1 MFHLAHS
8 RVMLDTKNDHL
19 HISFSLEIDR
29 CLDVLIQMEDEE
41 YESVKRPHVT
51 TGNTPHK
58 PDDKRCRTVPER
70 SNRKRLSFPRSP
82 ANLVNTTRFNFDHSR
97 GSLVAEIF
105 QLLCVDK
112 QTKSPR
118 S

>member
-8 RVMLDTKNDHL
+8 RVILVTINDHL
-19 HISFSLEIDR
+19 YISFSLEIDQR
-29 CLDVLIQMEDEE
+29 LDVRIQMGECEE
-41 YESVKRPHVT
+41 YESGKRPHVT

-58 PDDKRCRTVPER
+58 PEAKRSRTVPNGTEI
-70 SNRKRLSFPRSP
+70 
-82 ANLVNTTRFNFDHSR
+82 
-97 GSLVAEIF
+97 EIF

-112 QTKSPR
+112 QTKSLL

>member
-8 RVMLDTKNDHL
+8 RVMLGTKNDHL

-51 TGNTPHK
+51 TGIILLTNQMTSVVEPYQNGVIGK
-58 PDDKRCRTVPER
+58 D
-70 SNRKRLSFPRSP
+70 S
-82 ANLVNTTRFNFDHSR
+82 A
-97 GSLVAEIF
+97 F
-105 QLLCVDK
+105 QGVQLTL
-112 QTKSPR
+112 
-118 S
+118 

>member
-8 RVMLDTKNDHL
+8 RVMLGTINDHL

-70 SNRKRLSFPRSP
+70 SNRKTQLSKDERLT
-82 ANLVNTTRFNFDHSR
+82 VKIKT
-97 GSLVAEIF
+97 
-105 QLLCVDK
+105 VDV
-112 QTKSPR
+112 Q
-118 S
+118 